1 MSPRLLSGL
10 SIGASLGCG
19 LVAGVCYA
27 FSSFVMP
34 ALQRLPA
41 AQGVAA
47 MQAINV
53 AALQRGLL
61 APFLGTALACLV
73 VALSSLVGAART
85 GGPLRLAACALYL
98 LGTLGVTAACNVPR
112 NDALA
117 RLPPESAEAA
127 LYWPH
132 YVAEWSRWNHLR
144 AAAALAAAASFL
156 LAL

>member
-10 SIGASLGCG
+10 TLGAALGCA
-19 LVAGVCYA
+19 LIAGVFYA

-34 ALQRLPA
+34 ALLRLPA
-41 AQGVAA
+41 GQGVAA
-47 MQAINV
+47 MQAING

-73 VALSSLVGAART
+73 LAVSTPLGAARA
-85 GGPLRLAACALYL
+85 GEPLRLAACALYL
-98 LGTLGVTAACNVPR
+98 LGTLGVTLAFNVPR

-117 RLPPESAEAA
+117 RLLPESGEAA
-127 LYWPH
+127 LYWPC

-144 AAAALAAAASFL
+144 AAAALTAAASFL
-156 LAL
+156 LAR